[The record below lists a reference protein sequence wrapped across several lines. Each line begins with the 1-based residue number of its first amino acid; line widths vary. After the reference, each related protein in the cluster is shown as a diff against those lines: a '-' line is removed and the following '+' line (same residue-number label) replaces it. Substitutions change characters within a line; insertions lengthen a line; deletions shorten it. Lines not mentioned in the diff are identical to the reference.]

1 MKYAQPARL
10 ELKMRTVFNLLG
22 PLTNPAGAT
31 RQLIGAPSMDTA
43 ELMAHALAGLE
54 PERAFVVHGSDG
66 LDEVT
71 TTGSTT
77 VFEVTRRDVN
87 PRSWSPSDFGVTHAN
102 AADLSGG
109 DRALHREI
117 AIAVLRGET
126 GPRRDIVLV
135 NAAAALLAAG
145 PATDLR
151 AGMRLAAHSIDSGA
165 AWKKV
170 EQLALFSQNVIG

>member
-1 MKYAQPARL
+1 MQYAQPARL

-31 RQLIGAPSMDTA
+31 RQLIGAPSPHAA
-43 ELMAHALAGLE
+43 ELMAQALAGLE

-71 TTGSTT
+71 TTGPTI
-77 VFEVTRRDVN
+77 VFEVTGRQVN
-87 PRSWSPSDFGVTHAN
+87 TLSWNPSDFGVAHAN

-109 DRALHREI
+109 DPALNRQI
-117 AIAVLRGET
+117 AMAVLQGER

-135 NAAAALLAAG
+135 NAAASLLVAG
-145 PATDLR
+145 RSTDLL
-151 AGMRLAAHSIDSGA
+151 AGMRLAVHSIDTGA

-170 EQLALFSQNVIG
+170 EQLAQFSQNVIG